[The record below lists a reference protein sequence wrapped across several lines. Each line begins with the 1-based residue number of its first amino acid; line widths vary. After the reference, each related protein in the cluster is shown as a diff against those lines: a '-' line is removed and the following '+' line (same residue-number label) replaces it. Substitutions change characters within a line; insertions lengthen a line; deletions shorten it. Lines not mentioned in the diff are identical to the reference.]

1 MRKETNFVSAN
12 PQNGI
17 IEFCRGDA
25 TMMTASARLH
35 GRAVRETNDQPCCMG
50 EQSAKRRTTSPGIVE
65 ELAFTHWQVSA
76 NEKAYEAKLIT
87 KAMYEYARDELHKTI
102 ERLSEARYD
111 NLQRQKQVL

>member
-17 IEFCRGDA
+17 IEFGRGDA
-25 TMMTASARLH
+25 TMMTASV
-35 GRAVRETNDQPCCMG
+35 GV
-50 EQSAKRRTTSPGIVE
+50 VE

-102 ERLSEARYD
+102 ERLSEVRYD
-111 NLQRQKQVL
+111 DLQRQVL